1 MFLPDGRL
9 PREQVGR
16 PTAPSGH
23 GIVAFDLPFY
33 FIFGL
38 AYEAMAFSSTSSF
51 SSVGTRPCLSFGEV
65 ALLTRGGEYEGTE
78 WIGYDSGVIFDSSCS
93 SAP

>member
-51 SSVGTRPCLSFGEV
+51 SSVGTRSFLSFGEV
-65 ALLTRGGEYEGTE
+65 ALLTRGGSMKAR
-78 WIGYDSGVIFDSSCS
+78 SG
-93 SAP
+93 SATTLE